1 MYPDAENVQAEARK
15 WGDVPWYRIKTYAMK
30 EDHLINENY
39 KADCINVHPQC
50 NNIHKTSST
59 LSLTES
65 NSPII
70 LLDMIISQPVFEL
83 LAFLESPSNV
93 YNIRVRGMWLWKGL
107 TKGLEYVERAGEPWQ
122 ATP

>member
-1 MYPDAENVQAEARK
+1 
-15 WGDVPWYRIKTYAMK
+15 MK
-30 EDHLINENY
+30 EDRLINENY